1 MRRIIGTFQIVIFV
15 GFIALLLQG
24 CSRDSNKGF
33 KAEKRLYRKGW
44 NINISQTNLFKAKSL
59 KFNTIESKDT
69 DGETILQKNTGEIV
83 ESRSEAPRSWFPD
96 EMVLNTRCVDDD
108 SDTQQPNKTFDSGG
122 FQFSKSALKYN
133 ENKLSKDPEV
143 PIATVGFIALM
154 IALANL
160 ILLMWIPFVGVLS
173 AILCLVFASKAL
185 KIDNKNA
192 KSYGWASVII
202 TGFTLLVSILMTLV
216 LMINLQLFGNI

>member
-1 MRRIIGTFQIVIFV
+1 M
-15 GFIALLLQG
+15 
-24 CSRDSNKGF
+24 
-33 KAEKRLYRKGW
+33 AEKRLYRKGW
-44 NINISQTNLFKAKSL
+44 KINISQTDLFKAKSV

-69 DGETILQKNTGEIV
+69 DDKSILPKNTREMV
-83 ESRSEAPRSWFPD
+83 EVGSVAPRSWFPD
-96 EMVLNTRCVDDD
+96 EMVLNTRCSDDD
-108 SDTQQPNKTFDSGG
+108 FDIQHPNKTYDSSG
-122 FQFSKSALKYN
+122 FQFSKSELKYE